1 MILNTT
7 SKDHGDQN
15 DPRLYI
21 PIDPSYLYPTNN
33 TLPGI
38 GYSSG
43 ISSAEYSG
51 ESSGYG
57 LEHLMFQKQEIIH
70 SKIQMLFSE
79 IYQRHT
85 LQNDNLY
92 RISLDQCACRNLIFN
107 MGDHLWDKNR
117 LDFERK
123 IIDLEQEK
131 RREQTGYFKDV
142 LFLRKELRETLIE
155 KLEDKQKADLFKDSG
170 EELTCNA

>member
-1 MILNTT
+1 M
-7 SKDHGDQN
+7 
-15 DPRLYI
+15 DPK
-21 PIDPSYLYPTNN
+21 YLYPGKENSVRD
-33 TLPGI
+33 
-38 GYSSG
+38 GYHLNLSSTKD
-43 ISSAEYSG
+43 SNQPF
-51 ESSGYG
+51 GYG
-57 LEHLMFQKQEIIH
+57 LEQLMFQKQEIIH
-70 SKIQMLFSE
+70 SKIQMLLSE

-92 RISLDQCACRNLIFN
+92 RISLDQCACRNLIFD
-107 MGDHLWDKNR
+107 MGDHLWDKKR

-155 KLEDKQKADLFKDSG
+155 KLEDKQKEALFKDSV
-170 EELTCNA
+170 EESPWNA

>member
-1 MILNTT
+1 
-7 SKDHGDQN
+7 
-15 DPRLYI
+15 
-21 PIDPSYLYPTNN
+21 
-33 TLPGI
+33 
-38 GYSSG
+38 
-43 ISSAEYSG
+43 
-51 ESSGYG
+51 
-57 LEHLMFQKQEIIH
+57 MFQKQEIIH

-92 RISLDQCACRNLIFN
+92 RICLDQCACRNLIFD
-107 MGDHLWDKNR
+107 MGDHVWDKKR

-155 KLEDKQKADLFKDSG
+155 KLEDKQKSDLFKDSG
-170 EELTCNA
+170 EELTMPIRLLNKSCLYDMLPICSERGSVKTGRRMGWKNRIQFFGIPTTLT

>member
-1 MILNTT
+1 M
-7 SKDHGDQN
+7 
-15 DPRLYI
+15 DPK
-21 PIDPSYLYPTNN
+21 YLYPGKENSVRD
-33 TLPGI
+33 
-38 GYSSG
+38 GYHLNLSSTKD
-43 ISSAEYSG
+43 SNQPF
-51 ESSGYG
+51 GYG
-57 LEHLMFQKQEIIH
+57 LEQLMFQKQEIIH
-70 SKIQMLFSE
+70 SKIQMLLSE

-92 RISLDQCACRNLIFN
+92 RISLDQCACRNLIFD
-107 MGDHLWDKNR
+107 MGDHVWDKKR

-155 KLEDKQKADLFKDSG
+155 KLEDKQKADLFKNSE
-170 EELTCNA
+170 EELI

>member
-1 MILNTT
+1 M
-7 SKDHGDQN
+7 
-15 DPRLYI
+15 DPK
-21 PIDPSYLYPTNN
+21 YLYPGKENSVRD
-33 TLPGI
+33 
-38 GYSSG
+38 GYHLNLSSTKD
-43 ISSAEYSG
+43 SNQPF
-51 ESSGYG
+51 GYG
-57 LEHLMFQKQEIIH
+57 LEQLMFQKQEIIH
-70 SKIQMLFSE
+70 SKIQMLLSE

-92 RISLDQCACRNLIFN
+92 RISLDQCACRNLIFD
-107 MGDHLWDKNR
+107 MGDHVWDKKR